1 MQAMNMNTMYQYR
14 VRDSLGKIIQG
25 QVAAAGPDAA
35 AQQLRRDGFSIIELD
50 EQDDGGL
57 FPRRV
62 SKNDIVY
69 LTSQL
74 AVMVDTGITIST
86 ALDGILSQEKNPTL
100 RRVLADLRTSVEG
113 GDAFSAALAK
123 YPKLFDKTYISLV
136 RASEATGKLG
146 PMLDRIAGY
155 LRKEVDTRGKVRAAV
170 AYPAVML
177 VVAISVTIFLL
188 TYVLPK
194 FAPLFNRRGIQLPG
208 STVFMMNLSEA
219 MINYW
224 PLWVAGAVALVAGF
238 FFGKRTDEGK
248 RLWDWCKINVPLGG
262 PMLRKVIISRSIR
275 TLGTMLASG
284 VPVLDALRMCADVA
298 GNYFYERLWLHV
310 LDQVTSGK
318 QIWESLANNPLFP
331 PMLVQMISTGESTG
345 KLDIV
350 LERVSGYYDQEV
362 ESSIKTVTSM
372 LEPIMITV
380 MGGVVGGIAMSLL
393 LPIFSLSRT
402 PG

>member
-1 MQAMNMNTMYQYR
+1 
-14 VRDSLGKIIQG
+14 
-25 QVAAAGPDAA
+25 
-35 AQQLRRDGFSIIELD
+35 
-50 EQDDGGL
+50 
-57 FPRRV
+57 
-62 SKNDIVY
+62 
-69 LTSQL
+69 
-74 AVMVDTGITIST
+74 MVDTGITIST

-100 RRVLADLRTSVEG
+100 RRVLADLRSSVEG
-113 GDAFSAALAK
+113 GDDFSAALAK
-123 YPKLFDKTYISLV
+123 YPKLFDKTYIALV
-136 RASEATGKLG
+136 RASEATGTLG

-194 FAPLFNRRGIQLPG
+194 FAPLFNRRGIQLP
-208 STVFMMNLSEA
+208 STTIFMMNLSDA

-224 PLWVAGAVALVAGF
+224 PLWVAGAIALVAGF
-238 FFGKRTDEGK
+238 IFGKRTEEGT
-248 RLWDWCKINVPLGG
+248 RLWDWCKINAPLGG
-262 PMLRKVIISRSIR
+262 PMLRKVIISRTIR
-275 TLGTMLASG
+275 TLGTMLGSG
-284 VPVLDALRMCADVA
+284 VPVLDALRLCADVA
-298 GNYFYERLWLHV
+298 GNYLYEQLWLQV

-318 QIWESLANNPLFP
+318 QICEALANNPLFP

-345 KLDIV
+345 KLDVV

-380 MGGVVGGIAMSLL
+380 MGVLVGGIAMSLL